1 MIEKIKSKKQFMRE
15 FREVINESD
24 IILEVLDVRDPMGC
38 RCREMEAEIL
48 GLDSGRK
55 KLILV
60 LNKIDLVPMPVVMAW
75 KKVLEREFACILFKA
90 NTQGQNTRLG
100 GNKLYQNSLIKNPE
114 LASKLID
121 TQKSVGT
128 DKLMQLIKN
137 YSKNEGVKT
146 AVTVGVIGFPN
157 VGKSSLINSMKK
169 SRAVGVS
176 GNAGFTQSLQV
187 VDIDSKVKIIDSPG
201 VILSNEDEV
210 TLVLRNQV
218 NASEVKD
225 PVKPI
230 EEILK
235 RSNKEKVLMLYRI
248 ANFNNPT

>member
-1 MIEKIKSKKQFMRE
+1 M
-15 FREVINESD
+15 INESD

-100 GNKLYQNSLIKNPE
+100 GNKLYQNSLVKNPE

-121 TQKSVGT
+121 T
-128 DKLMQLIKN
+128 
-137 YSKNEGVKT
+137 
-146 AVTVGVIGFPN
+146 
-157 VGKSSLINSMKK
+157 
-169 SRAVGVS
+169 
-176 GNAGFTQSLQV
+176 
-187 VDIDSKVKIIDSPG
+187 
-201 VILSNEDEV
+201 
-210 TLVLRNQV
+210 
-218 NASEVKD
+218 
-225 PVKPI
+225 
-230 EEILK
+230 
-235 RSNKEKVLMLYRI
+235 
-248 ANFNNPT
+248 